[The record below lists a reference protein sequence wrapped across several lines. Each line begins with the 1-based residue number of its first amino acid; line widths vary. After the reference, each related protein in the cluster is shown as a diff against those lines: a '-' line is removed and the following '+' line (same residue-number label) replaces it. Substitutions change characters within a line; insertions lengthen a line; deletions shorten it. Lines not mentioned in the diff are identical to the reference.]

1 MQGKRML
8 DKGRV
13 ALLICAAALAL
24 AVVAAGCGGEEEAA
38 PPPAEPAPPPP
49 PPPPGPP
56 PPPEPAMTAWSLEEA
71 AAPYAG
77 TTVTILY
84 EGNGDTSSSPGIA
97 EAIKTFEQRTGIIAD
112 VQVLGHFE
120 VIQKGEASMLSRTG
134 EFDIVMLHN
143 WQAPS
148 LLQAGVID
156 DLKPYL
162 DNPDLRD
169 PSWDFDQTLQPETNK
184 VSVLESGEVIAL
196 APLYNYISIFW
207 LRKDWIEHPDERAAF
222 EAEYGYPLA
231 EPTDWGQIVDIAD
244 FFTREAGETLAG
256 ETLNDPVYG
265 LVLEGSPGASF
276 LDIFG
281 LAETFC
287 GGFYDEN
294 GNPTANR
301 PENVAAL
308 EFWAS
313 LWQYGP
319 PNTAEITLFDEI
331 TIPTLEPSIAAM
343 GDSSTDWLMP
353 LDTPEANPNLAGKF
367 TYFSW
372 PPHPDTPECHAQ
384 AGGGPA
390 YNVINAASDAKEASF
405 LLLQWMSTEE
415 FNNLWTANSP
425 TVTLP
430 VHIDA
435 IDQGREDFS
444 VYDQWVDGYDANVT
458 GRETIAIIPR
468 GTGILEITDL
478 VQREAQAVGLGQ
490 KTAQEALDD
499 VQAFMED
506 LCTTDCTITAI
517 GDQPG
522 G

>member
-1 MQGKRML
+1 MRDRVR
-8 DKGRV
+8 DKGRL
-13 ALLICAAALAL
+13 ALLVGVAAVVLAL
-24 AVVAAGCGGEEEAA
+24 IAVGCGGDDDAAA
-38 PPPAEPAPPPP
+38 PPPAEPAPA
-49 PPPPGPP
+49 
-56 PPPEPAMTAWSLEEA
+56 EPAPAPAAEEPAPEAMAEWTLEEA

-77 TTVTILY
+77 STVTLLY
-84 EGNGDTSSSPGIA
+84 EGNGDTSSSPGI
-97 EAIKTFEQRTGIIAD
+97 EIAIQTFEQRTGIDVD
-112 VQVLGHFE
+112 VQALGHGE
-120 VIQKGEASMLSRTG
+120 VIQAGEASMLAGTG
-134 EFDIVMLHN
+134 EFDVVMLHN

-148 LLQAGVID
+148 LLQAGVIEP
-156 DLKPYL
+156 LNGYL
-162 DNPDLRD
+162 DNKDLRD
-169 PSWDFDQTLQPETNK
+169 PSWNFDKTLQPETNK
-184 VSVLESGEVIAL
+184 IGVLESGEIITL
-196 APLYNYISIFW
+196 APLYDYISIFW
-207 LRKDWIEHPDERAAF
+207 LRKDFIEHPDEQAAF
-222 EAEYGYPLA
+222 EAAYGYPLA
-231 EPTDWGQIVDIAD
+231 EPTDWGQIIDIAE
-244 FFTREAGETLAG
+244 FFTRDEGETVAGETLG
-256 ETLNDPVYG
+256 SPLYG
-265 LVLEGSPGASF
+265 LVVEGAPGASF

-301 PENVAAL
+301 PENVRAL

-331 TIPTLEPSIAAM
+331 TIPTLEPALAAM

-353 LDTPEANPNLAGKF
+353 LDTPEANPDLAGKF
-367 TYFSW
+367 IYFSW
-372 PPHPDTPECHAQ
+372 PPHPDSPDCHAQ

-390 YNVINAASDAKEASF
+390 YNVINATSNNKEASY
-405 LLLQWMSTEE
+405 LLLQWMASEE
-415 FNNLWTANSP
+415 FSNLWTANSP

-435 IDQGREDFS
+435 IDQGRQDFA

-458 GRETIAIIPR
+458 GRETITIIPR

-506 LCTTDCTITAI
+506 LCQSNCTITGL

-522 G
+522 